1 MENTLVFFIF
11 LILLFGMFY
20 FLIIR
25 PQRKR
30 QQRHQELM
38 DALQPG
44 DKIITIGGIHGQI
57 ESMTEETLPT
67 RAEVTD
73 VANATLEEATHLML
87 SAETAIGRHPHRVV
101 DMMNKIIKYTED
113 YKRCEVDFP

>member
-44 DKIITIGGIHGQI
+44 DRIITIGGIHGQI
-57 ESMTEETLPT
+57 ESMTEENIILKV
-67 RAEVTD
+67 ESG
-73 VANATLEEATHLML
+73 ATLRMARN
-87 SAETAIGRHPHRVV
+87 AVA
-101 DMMNKIIKYTED
+101 
-113 YKRCEVDFP
+113 YKQEISP

>member
-44 DKIITIGGIHGQI
+44 DRIITIGGIHGKI
-57 ESMTEETLPT
+57 ESMTEENIILKVESGATI
-67 RAEVTD
+67 RMARNA
-73 VANATLEEATHLML
+73 VAYKQEA
-87 SAETAIGRHPHRVV
+87 SS
-101 DMMNKIIKYTED
+101 
-113 YKRCEVDFP
+113 

>member
-1 MENTLVFFIF
+1 MDNTLVFFVF

-30 QQRHQELM
+30 QRRHQELM

-44 DKIITIGGIHGQI
+44 DRIITIGGIHGKI
-57 ESMTEETLPT
+57 ESMTEENIILKVESGATI
-67 RAEVTD
+67 RMSRNA
-73 VANATLEEATHLML
+73 VAYKQEA
-87 SAETAIGRHPHRVV
+87 SS
-101 DMMNKIIKYTED
+101 
-113 YKRCEVDFP
+113 

>member
-1 MENTLVFFIF
+1 MDNTLVFFVF

-30 QQRHQELM
+30 QQRHKDLM

-44 DKIITIGGIHGQI
+44 DRIITIGGIHGKI
-57 ESMTEETLPT
+57 ESMTEENIILKVESGATM
-67 RAEVTD
+67 RVSRNA
-73 VANATLEEATHLML
+73 VAYKQ
-87 SAETAIGRHPHRVV
+87 ETGP
-101 DMMNKIIKYTED
+101 
-113 YKRCEVDFP
+113 

>member
-1 MENTLVFFIF
+1 MDNTLVFFIF

-30 QQRHQELM
+30 QKRHQELM

-44 DKIITIGGIHGQI
+44 DRIITIGGIHGKI
-57 ESMTEETLPT
+57 ESMTEENIILKVESGATM
-67 RAEVTD
+67 RMSRNA
-73 VANATLEEATHLML
+73 VAYKQ
-87 SAETAIGRHPHRVV
+87 ETSS
-101 DMMNKIIKYTED
+101 
-113 YKRCEVDFP
+113 

>member
-1 MENTLVFFIF
+1 MDNTLVFFIF

-30 QQRHQELM
+30 QQRHQQLM

-44 DKIITIGGIHGQI
+44 DRIITIGGIHGKI
-57 ESMTEETLPT
+57 ESMTEENIILKVESGATM
-67 RAEVTD
+67 RMSRNA
-73 VANATLEEATHLML
+73 VAYKQ
-87 SAETAIGRHPHRVV
+87 ETSS
-101 DMMNKIIKYTED
+101 
-113 YKRCEVDFP
+113 

>member
-1 MENTLVFFIF
+1 MDNTLVFFVF

-30 QQRHQELM
+30 QRRHQELM

-44 DKIITIGGIHGQI
+44 DRIITIGGIHGKI
-57 ESMTEETLPT
+57 ESVTEENIILKVESGATM
-67 RAEVTD
+67 RMSRNA
-73 VANATLEEATHLML
+73 VAYKQEA
-87 SAETAIGRHPHRVV
+87 SS
-101 DMMNKIIKYTED
+101 
-113 YKRCEVDFP
+113 

>member
-1 MENTLVFFIF
+1 MDNTLVFFIF

-30 QQRHQELM
+30 QKRHQELM

-44 DKIITIGGIHGQI
+44 DRIITIGGIHGKI
-57 ESMTEETLPT
+57 ESMTEENIILKVESGATM
-67 RAEVTD
+67 RMSRNA
-73 VANATLEEATHLML
+73 VAYKQ
-87 SAETAIGRHPHRVV
+87 ETSP
-101 DMMNKIIKYTED
+101 
-113 YKRCEVDFP
+113 

>member
-1 MENTLVFFIF
+1 MDNTLVFFIF

-30 QQRHQELM
+30 QQRHQALM

-44 DKIITIGGIHGQI
+44 DRIITIGGIHGKI
-57 ESMTEETLPT
+57 ESMTEENIILKVESGATI
-67 RAEVTD
+67 RMSRNA
-73 VANATLEEATHLML
+73 VAYKQEA
-87 SAETAIGRHPHRVV
+87 SS
-101 DMMNKIIKYTED
+101 
-113 YKRCEVDFP
+113 

>member
-1 MENTLVFFIF
+1 MDNTLVFFIF

-30 QQRHQELM
+30 QQRHQQLM

-44 DKIITIGGIHGQI
+44 DRIITIGGIHGKI
-57 ESMTEETLPT
+57 ESMTEENIILKVESGATM
-67 RAEVTD
+67 RMSRNA
-73 VANATLEEATHLML
+73 VAYKQ
-87 SAETAIGRHPHRVV
+87 ETSP
-101 DMMNKIIKYTED
+101 
-113 YKRCEVDFP
+113 

>member
-1 MENTLVFFIF
+1 MDNTLVFFIF

-30 QQRHQELM
+30 QRRHQELM

-44 DKIITIGGIHGQI
+44 DRIITIGGIHGKI
-57 ESMTEETLPT
+57 ESMTEENIILKVESGATM
-67 RAEVTD
+67 RMSRNA
-73 VANATLEEATHLML
+73 VAYKQ
-87 SAETAIGRHPHRVV
+87 ETSS
-101 DMMNKIIKYTED
+101 
-113 YKRCEVDFP
+113 

>member
-1 MENTLVFFIF
+1 MDNTLVFFVF

-30 QQRHQELM
+30 QRRHQELM

-44 DKIITIGGIHGQI
+44 DRIITIGGIHGKI
-57 ESMTEETLPT
+57 ESMTEENIILKVESGATM
-67 RAEVTD
+67 RMSRNA
-73 VANATLEEATHLML
+73 VAYKQ
-87 SAETAIGRHPHRVV
+87 ETSP
-101 DMMNKIIKYTED
+101 
-113 YKRCEVDFP
+113 

>member
-1 MENTLVFFIF
+1 MDNTLVFFIF

-44 DKIITIGGIHGQI
+44 DRIITIGGIHGKI
-57 ESMTEETLPT
+57 ESMTEENIILKVESGATI
-67 RAEVTD
+67 RMSRNA
-73 VANATLEEATHLML
+73 VAYKQ
-87 SAETAIGRHPHRVV
+87 ETGS
-101 DMMNKIIKYTED
+101 
-113 YKRCEVDFP
+113 

>member
-1 MENTLVFFIF
+1 MDNTLVFFIF

-44 DKIITIGGIHGQI
+44 DRIITIGGIHGKI
-57 ESMTEETLPT
+57 ESMTE
-67 RAEVTD
+67 
-73 VANATLEEATHLML
+73 
-87 SAETAIGRHPHRVV
+87 
-101 DMMNKIIKYTED
+101 
-113 YKRCEVDFP
+113 